1 MKIIDTHTHLPGW
14 TFGGKPRPIAD
25 LRREFTAAGLC
36 GAWLYTTDGCIMEP
50 EKNNDILAEAVKNDR
65 DFFMPFCTV
74 SPHAGEQAA
83 IREMERC
90 QRQFRMRG
98 VKFHPWLQAFSMT
111 HPAVLPIMRRAGE
124 LGLPVI
130 FHDGTPPYSSS
141 LQIAAVAEQAPNTTF
156 ILGHA
161 GLDDLHEDAIL
172 ACRRHPNIYLCFC
185 SPSSGSIAEAIRR
198 CPVERLLYGSDGG
211 FAPNV
216 IELCITKVRE
226 TGASEKT
233 LQAIFYD
240 NPNRLIPAG

>member
-111 HPAVLPIMRRAGE
+111 ARRLTAVPSKSPPWRNRRRTQRLFSAMPGWTICMKTPSWHAGGTRIFTCVSVLPAVGLLRR
-124 LGLPVI
+124 PFV
-130 FHDGTPPYSSS
+130 
-141 LQIAAVAEQAPNTTF
+141 AV
-156 ILGHA
+156 
-161 GLDDLHEDAIL
+161 
-172 ACRRHPNIYLCFC
+172 R
-185 SPSSGSIAEAIRR
+185 SSGS
-198 CPVERLLYGSDGG
+198 S
-211 FAPNV
+211 
-216 IELCITKVRE
+216 TVR
-226 TGASEKT
+226 TADLRPT
-233 LQAIFYD
+233 
-240 NPNRLIPAG
+240 